1 MSATKSGSVLQGLEL
16 DSSIIDSMP
25 EAVLSELIGFIEYD
39 SRLSGRRDEPARRR
53 EEPGVHRSQEPPA
66 LNISSWRDR

>member
-39 SRLSGRRDEPARRR
+39 SRLSCRR
-53 EEPGVHRSQEPPA
+53 EEPGAHRSQEPPV